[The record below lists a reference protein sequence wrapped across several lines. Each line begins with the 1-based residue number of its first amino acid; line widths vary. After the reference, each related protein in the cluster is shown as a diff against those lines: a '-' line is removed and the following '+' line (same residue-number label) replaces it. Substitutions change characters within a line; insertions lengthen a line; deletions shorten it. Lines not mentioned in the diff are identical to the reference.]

1 MFMKTHKNKTQSNDI
16 RIGAE
21 IYPISD
27 IVMLEASINYTFFY
41 LNNGKK
47 IMYAKTIKSFEE
59 QFISHG
65 FLRVHRA
72 YIINSAYMERYSRH
86 KNYILMQNNLRASIS
101 RRRKEF
107 LDYYLFDQKSSF
119 PHIF

>member
-1 MFMKTHKNKTQSNDI
+1 MKTIKHKNLSDDI
-16 RIGAE
+16 RIGNE
-21 IYPISD
+21 IYPIAD
-27 IVMLEASINYTFFY
+27 IVMLEASINYTFFH

-59 QFISHG
+59 QFINHG

-72 YIINSAYMERYSRH
+72 FIINSAYMERYSRH
-86 KNYILMQNNLRASIS
+86 KNYVLMQNNLRVSIS

-107 LDYYLFDQKSSF
+107 LDYYLFVQKSSF